1 MSYLI
6 FFTNHALRLLKKFTP
21 QIRQLISR
29 ELDLIFKNPYKA
41 PQLIGKFSFLRSWH
55 VYFRGVPYRII
66 FEIKNDSKQII
77 IHLIAKRSEVY
88 KLLERLY
95 K

>member
-6 FFTNHALRLLKKFTP
+6 FFTNHTLRLLKKFTP
-21 QIRQLISR
+21 QVKQLISK
-29 ELDLIFKNPYKA
+29 ELGLILNNPHKA

-66 FEIKNDSKQII
+66 FEVKNETKQII